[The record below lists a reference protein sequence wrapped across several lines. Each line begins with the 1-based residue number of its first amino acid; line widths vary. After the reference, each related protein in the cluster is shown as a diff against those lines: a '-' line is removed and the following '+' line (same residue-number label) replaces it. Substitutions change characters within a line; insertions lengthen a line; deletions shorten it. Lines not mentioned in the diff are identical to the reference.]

1 MADNNVAIPDYSTR
15 IVTVIDHPMV
25 QHKLTILR
33 NRDTGPKQFRELIKE
48 LAIFEGYEA
57 TRHFQLEPIK
67 VTTPIC
73 ETTAYTL
80 KGRKVAIV
88 PILRAGLG
96 MVEGILELIPA
107 ARVGHVGLY
116 RDPETHRPVEYYC
129 KLPEDIDTRE
139 VLIVD
144 PMLATGGSASAAI
157 ELLKREGVPSNRI
170 RLLVIIAAPE
180 GIQAV
185 INTDP
190 DVNIYTCAI
199 DDYLD
204 EHAYIV
210 PGLGDAG
217 DRIFGTK

>member
-1 MADNNVAIPDYSTR
+1 MSETNVAIPDYSKN
-15 IVTVIDHPMV
+15 VTVIDHPMV
-25 QHKLTILR
+25 QHKLTLL
-33 NRDTGPKQFRELIKE
+33 RDTTTGSKLFRDLIKE
-48 LAIFEGYEA
+48 LAIFLGYEA
-57 TRHFQLEPIK
+57 TRHFQLEQ
-67 VTTPIC
+67 VTVKTPIC
-73 ETTAYTL
+73 ETTAYAL

-96 MVEGILELIPA
+96 MVSGMLELIPV

-116 RDPETHRPVEYYC
+116 RDPDTHLPVEYYC
-129 KLPEDIDTRE
+129 KLPDDIMTRD

-157 ELLKREGVPSNRI
+157 ELLREKGVPSDRI

-185 INTDP
+185 VDADP
-190 DVNIYTCAI
+190 QVNIYTCAI
-199 DDYLD
+199 DECLN